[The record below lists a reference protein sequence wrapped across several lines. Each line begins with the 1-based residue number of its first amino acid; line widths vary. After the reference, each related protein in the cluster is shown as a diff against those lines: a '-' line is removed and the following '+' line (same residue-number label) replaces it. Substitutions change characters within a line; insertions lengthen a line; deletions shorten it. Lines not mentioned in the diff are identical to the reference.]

1 MSLTS
6 ESTEECRT
14 NLLPGPPGWCSERN
28 RNSSSRACPVAP
40 TFQSVPADLTRLLD
54 DPVFVLWATEV
65 AERYRISEIQALRTL
80 GQALLMD
87 NS

>member
-6 ESTEECRT
+6 ESTEERA
-14 NLLPGPPGWCSERN
+14 NLLPGSPGWCSERN
-28 RNSSSRACPVAP
+28 RNRSSRACPVAP